1 MTPRCDFDHE
11 DSKSVFMNDTLV
23 QNDAFTVQSF
33 VFMLVVQKSL
43 RGLEDTIWT
52 KCGQMD
58 RWTDGHTDPV
68 ISMYELPLTSFQGS
82 NEIQ

>member
-43 RGLEDTIWT
+43 RGLEDTIGQNVVKWID
-52 KCGQMD
+52 GQMD
-58 RWTDGHTDPV
+58 TQTQ
-68 ISMYELPLTSFQGS
+68 SFQCM
-82 NEIQ
+82 NYP